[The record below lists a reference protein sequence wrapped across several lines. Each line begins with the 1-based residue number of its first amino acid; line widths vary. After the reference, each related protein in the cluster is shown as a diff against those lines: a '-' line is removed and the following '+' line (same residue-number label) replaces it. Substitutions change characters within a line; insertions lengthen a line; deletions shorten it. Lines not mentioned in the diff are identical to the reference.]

1 MLLKTVEIK
10 IFFVLLKFIPLHVRG
25 FRFRTITSFFCRK
38 VVLKRFC
45 FKVSSIQVLVLFH
58 YGPYNTVK

>member
-1 MLLKTVEIK
+1 MVAKLFETFDAGNIHLLFEVPNTK
-10 IFFVLLKFIPLHVRG
+10 
-25 FRFRTITSFFCRK
+25 CRK